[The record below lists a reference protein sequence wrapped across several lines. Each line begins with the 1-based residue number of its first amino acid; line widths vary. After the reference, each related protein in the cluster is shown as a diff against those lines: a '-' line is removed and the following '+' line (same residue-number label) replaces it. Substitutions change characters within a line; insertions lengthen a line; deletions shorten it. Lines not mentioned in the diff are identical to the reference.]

1 MMTRYLIGALL
12 VIITT
17 GTKVRAQHTDSLL
30 NLLVTEMKS
39 KDTFVR
45 ARIERINALRNQL
58 SFRNT
63 THEQDRFDLYNALF
77 LENRKFIY
85 DSAFKYARKLI
96 EVAHEQKD
104 VQRIGYARSQLGYVL
119 VSSGFF
125 KEAFDTLRLVNAR
138 TLPDSAR
145 VDYYALMARS
155 FFDLGEFDNDH
166 FYKQHYFKLGLLYT
180 DSARLHCVSGGYD
193 DIFLRRIQNIKHEK
207 YPDALEDSRTILNSF
222 PLSWE
227 ELAVNHYDISHCY
240 RMTGNEAKAL
250 EHLVHSA
257 TADIRA
263 ATNENLAMYSLARM
277 LYEEGDIDHAH
288 LFIQQAQHDAQFY
301 GARQRQVA
309 ISAIQ
314 PLIAAAKLNS
324 VDSQRRKLLVFS
336 IALVVLITLVASF
349 VFIIFKQLRRLK
361 VAELTITRA
370 NNDLQQTNLSLRE
383 ANRIKEEYIG
393 YYFNINA
400 DYLNKIEAFKKAVE
414 QKLINRKYDELRY
427 TVENINLK
435 REREELSYSFDK
447 VFLNLF
453 PDFINRFNA
462 LFPPD
467 EQMVIKEGQ
476 ILNTEMRIFALIR
489 MGITDPEKIARILG
503 YSVNT
508 IYAYK
513 TRVKSRSTVPN
524 DAFEQYIME
533 IKTA

>member
-1 MMTRYLIGALL
+1 MMTRYLFGALL
-12 VIITT
+12 VVITT
-17 GTKVRAQHTDSLL
+17 GPKAWGQHRDSLL
-30 NLLVTEMKS
+30 NRLVAEMRS
-39 KDTFVR
+39 KDTFIK
-45 ARIERINALRNQL
+45 ARIERINGLRNQL
-58 SFRNT
+58 SFRKTSNGD
-63 THEQDRFDLYNALF
+63 DRFELYNALF

-85 DSAFKYARKLI
+85 DSAFKYASKLI

-104 VQRIGYARSQLGYVL
+104 AQRIGYARSQLGYVL

-125 KEAFDTLRLVNAR
+125 KEAFDTLSMVNAR
-138 TLPDSAR
+138 LLPDSVK
-145 VDYYALMARS
+145 VDYYALMARG

-166 FYKQHYFKLGLLYT
+166 YYKQHHFSLGLVYT
-180 DSARLHCVSGGYD
+180 DSAQLHCAPGGYD
-193 DIFLRRIQNIKHEK
+193 DIRLRRIKNIKHED
-207 YPDALEDSRTILNSF
+207 YHGALEDSHAILKSF

-240 RMTGNEAKAL
+240 RMTGNKEKAI

-263 ATNENLAMYSLARM
+263 ATTENLAMYSLARM
-277 LYEEGDIDHAH
+277 LYDEGDIDHAH
-288 LFIQQAQHDAQFY
+288 AFIQQAQHDAQFY

-324 VDSQRRKLLVFS
+324 VDAQRRKLLTFS
-336 IALVVLITLVASF
+336 ITLTILILLVVAF
-349 VFIIFKQLRRLK
+349 VVIIFKQLRRLK
-361 VAELTITRA
+361 VAEMTIMQA
-370 NNDLQQTNLSLRE
+370 NDHLQQTNVSLRE

-400 DYLNKIEAFKKAVE
+400 DYLNKIEVFKPAVE

-427 TVENINLK
+427 TIENINLK

-453 PDFINRFNA
+453 PDFISRFNA
-462 LFPPD
+462 LFPPG
-467 EQMVIKEGQ
+467 EKMVIKEGQ

-489 MGITDPEKIARILG
+489 MGKSDPDKIARILG